1 MNITGRKA
9 TSFLLTAG
17 LLAAS
22 AAPACADPYDKLAS
36 KITEIAKRSGYKRV
50 AVLPFHSVNSD
61 GAATGLAVAERLVSR
76 LASKPGIQVV
86 ERTLLDRVLKE
97 QGLSYRGLVNPN
109 QTKQVG
115 KLLGVDGII
124 SGTYLNLTRR
134 RIEVHA
140 RLIDTETARILGA
153 ATVKV
158 DRELEESWMSSSAF
172 WNMKP
177 PSLGGGGNFKVPIV
191 RLFPNPFGG
200 GPDPFKDSLNS
211 GESCDDWEEAVRVR
225 QAATIE
231 LKARYWASKMREP
244 GFSSKR
250 LTRNPGS
257 EVRNMA
263 LRQKFYARMKEL
275 HSRGYAQGL
284 TEREAEK
291 LEASDRIAERF
302 ETNCY

>member
-1 MNITGRKA
+1 MNIKGRKA
-9 TSFLLTAG
+9 TSFLLIAG
-17 LLAAS
+17 LLGAS

-36 KITEIAKRSGYKRV
+36 KITKIAKRSGYKRV
-50 AVLPFHSVNSD
+50 AVLPFHSVNSED
-61 GAATGLAVAERLVSR
+61 AGTGLAVAERLVSR
-76 LASKPGIQVV
+76 LASKPDIQVV
-86 ERTLLDRVLKE
+86 ERTLLDRILKE
-97 QGLSYRGLVNPN
+97 QGLSYRGLVNPK
-109 QTKQVG
+109 QAKQVG

-158 DRELEESWMSSSAF
+158 ERELEESWMSSSAF

-177 PSLGGGGNFKVPIV
+177 PSLGDGGFKVPIV
-191 RLFPNPFGG
+191 RLYPNPFGG
-200 GPDPFKDSLNS
+200 GGDPFKDSLNS

-225 QAATIE
+225 QAATVE
-231 LKARYWASKMREP
+231 LKARYWATKLREP
-244 GFSSKR
+244 GFSSSK

-257 EVRNMA
+257 EVRSMA
-263 LRQKFYARMKEL
+263 LRQKLYARMKEL
-275 HSRGYAQGL
+275 HARGYTQGL
-284 TEREAEK
+284 TEREHEK
-291 LEASDRIAERF
+291 LDASDRMAERL